1 MDDFDFD
8 MMLQEVAEDAL
19 SRSLESE
26 AKKPSD
32 KKGGPKKA
40 STKYGK
46 LDYKNPAKPKDRPY
60 TTNPKA
66 KDLENSLGGSD
77 FSNML
82 NFDEHVESS
91 YHEQSERSFIDP
103 IVSLKNQIEDVK
115 KSKQEDLER
124 QNNELSQFHEKTIS
138 ERKQRLK
145 ESREETKERYETE
158 LKDLENIKISYG
170 KMQNLADS
178 LGFNTN
184 LLNNLSLKL
193 NETKEVEET
202 GKYTKLVQFEK
213 TLQEREAR
221 ILSKEQQVE
230 RDCLILQEKFENV
243 AREENEIRGKYE
255 SEQDRIRTEKE
266 KIFQVFQLIQK
277 QIHEKKQ
284 DLVKET
290 HKIKMQQ
297 ESLAKRKDQVRKGV
311 NARLQELQDYEDLMI
326 QKHEET
332 LKLINLE
339 RRQMSEK
346 RDRLEEIRNETQVFE
361 EKISQNTAIIERREQ
376 ELNLEVEDLMKN
388 KNAIEIQRAHLES
401 EMQNMHLLSV
411 KLHNQS
417 EGISKSKEQLEV
429 ETNSLSKQEEDVENM
444 KVYSKHELLTAKET
458 WKQLEQQMR
467 TFERMSVNLIQDISP
482 DTSSWLLN

>member
-1 MDDFDFD
+1 MDDFDLL
-8 MMLQEVAEDAL
+8 LQEVAEEA
-19 SRSLESE
+19 SSQSSE
-26 AKKPSD
+26 PKAKKPSN
-32 KKGGPKKA
+32 KKGDPKKS

-46 LDYKNPAKPKDRPY
+46 FDSKNSVKPQDRPY
-60 TTNPKA
+60 TTNPKG
-66 KDLENSLGGSD
+66 KNIEKSSSESNLSD
-77 FSNML
+77 VL
-82 NFDEHVESS
+82 NYEEHVESS

-103 IVSLKNQIEDVK
+103 ITSLKNQIEDVRK
-115 KSKQEDLER
+115 RKQEDLER
-124 QNNELSQFHEKTIS
+124 QNNELSQFHEKTIT
-138 ERKQRLK
+138 ERNQRSK
-145 ESREETKERYETE
+145 ELREEIKERYETE
-158 LKDLENIKISYG
+158 LKDLENMKISYS
-170 KMQNLADS
+170 KMQNLTDS

-221 ILSKEQQVE
+221 ILNKEQQVE
-230 RDCLILQEKFENV
+230 RDFLILQEKFEN
-243 AREENEIRGKYE
+243 AGREENEIRGKYE
-255 SEQDRIRTEKE
+255 SEQGRIRAEKE
-266 KIFQVFQLIQK
+266 KIFQVFQMIQK

-311 NARLQELQDYEDLMI
+311 SARLQELQDYEDLMI

-332 LKLINLE
+332 IKLINLE

-346 RDRLEEIRNETQVFE
+346 RDRLEEIRNETRVFE
-361 EKISQNTAIIERREQ
+361 EKISKNTAIIERREQ
-376 ELNLEVEDLMKN
+376 ELNLEVEDLMKS

-401 EMQNMHLLSV
+401 EMQSMHLLSV

-417 EGISKSKEQLEV
+417 EGISKSKEQLEI
-429 ETNSLSKQEEDVENM
+429 ESNSLIKQEEDVENM